1 MDTTF
6 TLRQTVCMTREQEFL
21 SSFGRRLALV
31 RKQKGMTQEGLA
43 ELVEVHRTYIGFI
56 EQGKRNPSIGNIYK
70 IATALKVPFDI
81 PSVLT

>member
-1 MDTTF
+1 VDTTF

-70 IATALKVPFDI
+70 IATALKVPVKSLF
-81 PSVLT
+81 

>member
-1 MDTTF
+1 
-6 TLRQTVCMTREQEFL
+6 MT

-70 IATALKVPFDI
+70 IATALKVPVKSLF
-81 PSVLT
+81 

>member
-1 MDTTF
+1 
-6 TLRQTVCMTREQEFL
+6 MTREQEFL

-70 IATALKVPFDI
+70 IATALKVPVKSLFWY
-81 PSVLT
+81 T

>member
-6 TLRQTVCMTREQEFL
+6 TLRQTVSMTREQEFL

-70 IATALKVPFDI
+70 IATALKVPVKSLF
-81 PSVLT
+81 

>member
-21 SSFGRRLALV
+21 SSFGRRLAFV

-70 IATALKVPFDI
+70 IATALKVPVKSLF
-81 PSVLT
+81 